1 MSLAKPYES
10 GTGFSTWRLRK
21 LVVDFGVYMALA
33 VLLIAAIFLT
43 PKLYEVNTIA
53 VVMRQASQLGIVA
66 IGQTMIL
73 LVAGLDLS
81 VGGIFIMTSIVVA
94 DVTNGRN
101 EMVLPA
107 ILISLG
113 IGALIGAGNGI
124 LVTKRRVPPFVAT
137 LGMLVLVKGATQAY
151 TKGVPGGFVPEI
163 MGIVNQSWFVLS
175 IPLLL
180 WLGLNA
186 FFIFVLRRTAYGR
199 KVYAVGS
206 NIEAARLSGISVDAI
221 RISVYIL
228 GSCLAVVSGVVL
240 TGYVGYV
247 DRFIGTGLELDSI
260 AAAIVGG
267 TAFVGGRGGLLGTI
281 AGVLMIQILSTMAVL
296 MGLDIEVQFIIKGLV
311 ILGAVT
317 LYSVASIEE

>member
-1 MSLAKPYES
+1 MAKTRINPALDAN
-10 GTGFSTWRLRK
+10 WRLRA
-21 LVVDFGVYMALA
+21 FIANYGVYIALL
-33 VLLIAAIFLT
+33 VLLLAAAVLT
-43 PKLYEVNTIA
+43 PKLYAVNTIA

-81 VGGIFIMTSIVVA
+81 IGGIFIMTSIVVA
-94 DVTNGRN
+94 EVTNGRD
-101 EMVLPA
+101 EMVIPA
-107 ILISLG
+107 ILISLAL
-113 IGALIGAGNGI
+113 GALIGAGNGV

-151 TKGVPGGFVPEI
+151 TRGVPGGFVPEVLD
-163 MGIVNQSWFVLS
+163 IVNQSWFVLS

-186 FFIFVLRRTAYGR
+186 LFIFVLRGTAYGR

-206 NIEAARLSGISVDAI
+206 NSEAAHLSGIPVDAI

-281 AGVLMIQILSTMAVL
+281 AGVLIIQILSTMAIL

-317 LYSVASIEE
+317 LYSVASTEE

>member
-1 MSLAKPYES
+1 MSLAKPKS
-10 GTGFSTWRLRK
+10 KPPVDATWRTRK
-21 LVVDFGVYMALA
+21 VIADYGVYIALL
-33 VLLIAAIFLT
+33 VLLLAATVLT

-94 DVTNGRN
+94 EVTNGRN

-107 ILISLG
+107 ILIAFG
-113 IGALIGAGNGI
+113 IGALIGAGNGV

-137 LGMLVLVKGATQAY
+137 LGMLVLVKGATHAY
-151 TKGVPGGFVPEI
+151 TRGVPGGFVPEI
-163 MGIVNQSWFVLS
+163 LGIVNQSWFVLS

-186 FFIFVLRRTAYGR
+186 FFIFVLRGTSYGR

-206 NIEAARLSGISVDAI
+206 NTEAARLSGISVDTI
-221 RISVYIL
+221 RISVYVL

-247 DRFIGTGLELDSI
+247 DRFIGTGWNSI
-260 AAAIVGG
+260 QSRRRSLGD
-267 TAFVGGRGGLLGTI
+267 GLRRRARRFAWNHRRSAHDPASQHDGI
-281 AGVLMIQILSTMAVL
+281 ADGF
-296 MGLDIEVQFIIKGLV
+296 G
-311 ILGAVT
+311 
-317 LYSVASIEE
+317 Y

>member
-1 MSLAKPYES
+1 MSLAKPYEQ
-10 GTGFSTWRLRK
+10 GTGFSAWRLRK

-33 VLLIAAIFLT
+33 VLLIAAVFLT

-94 DVTNGRN
+94 DVTNGRD

-206 NIEAARLSGISVDAI
+206 NTEAARLSGISVDAI

-267 TAFVGGRGGLLGTI
+267 TAFVGGRGGLMGTI